1 MPELRELQRKLD
13 SVNALGDVVRA
24 MRNLA
29 AIYVRRAESALEAVR
44 PYSEIVETC
53 LDVLLAE
60 AEIPDSPAS
69 PESHALAL
77 VFAGNQ
83 GLCGSYNEHAVASAA
98 AFKKERSGRTDFI
111 TIGRRGDELLRTDG
125 VEPLM
130 TAPAPTSLE
139 GIKAQVPELSADVY
153 RQYAECGAA
162 CMLFIYNGYMGM
174 GRFEKRVRQIIP
186 PRRAQLAAQKRRFRC
201 KPLLT
206 DKPDALLGAFVEE
219 YFFIELYRALF
230 ESHSS
235 ESGAR
240 LLAMTAAAGNID
252 EHSSELTQ
260 AFQSARQDFITA
272 ELLDV
277 VGGAEA
283 LRQV

>member
-13 SVNALGDVVRA
+13 SVNALRDVVAA

-29 AIYVRRAESALEAVR
+29 AIYVRRAESALAAVR

-53 LDVLLAE
+53 LDVMLAA
-60 AEIPDSPAS
+60 AEIPDTPSDPD
-69 PESHALAL
+69 SHALAL
-77 VFAGNQ
+77 VFSGNQ
-83 GLCGSYNEHAVASAA
+83 GLCGSYNERVVASAA
-98 AFKKERSGRTDFI
+98 AFKGGRSGRTDFI
-111 TIGRRGDELLRTDG
+111 AIGRRGYELLRRDG

-130 TAPAPTSLE
+130 IAAAPTSLE
-139 GIKAQVPELSADVY
+139 GIKAQVPELAVDVY
-153 RQYAECGAA
+153 REYAECGAA
-162 CMLFIYNGYMGM
+162 CLFFIYNGYAGM
-174 GRFEKRVRQIIP
+174 GRFEERVCQVIP
-186 PRRAQLAAQKRRFRC
+186 PRRGQLAAEKRRFRC

-206 DKPDALLGAFVEE
+206 DTPDALLGAFVEQ

-235 ESGAR
+235 ENGAR

-252 EHSSELTQ
+252 EHSTELTQ
-260 AFQSARQDFITA
+260 AFQSARQDVITA

-283 LRQV
+283 LRQA

>member
-1 MPELRELQRKLD
+1 MPELREMQRKLD
-13 SVNALGDVVRA
+13 SVSSLGDVVEA

-29 AIYVRRAESALEAVR
+29 AIYVRRAESALDAVR

-53 LDVLLAE
+53 VDNLLA
-60 AEIPDSPAS
+60 AGEIPDTSAG

-77 VFAGNQ
+77 VFSGNQ
-83 GLCGSYNEHAVASAA
+83 GLCGTYNERAVAAA
-98 AFKKERSGRTDFI
+98 MAFKSGRSGRTDVVA
-111 TIGRRGDELLRTDG
+111 IGRRGDELLHEAQVR
-125 VEPLM
+125 PLM
-130 TAPAPTSLE
+130 SAPAPTSLE
-139 GIKAQVPELSADVY
+139 GIRTQVSELAADVY
-153 RQYAECGAA
+153 REHTQCGAS
-162 CMLFIYNGYMGM
+162 CMFFIYNGYAGM
-174 GRFEKRVRQIIP
+174 GRFEERVCQVIP
-186 PRRAQLAAQKRRFRC
+186 PRRGQLAAEKRRFRC

-206 DKPDALLGAFVEE
+206 DTPEALVGAFVEE
-219 YFFIELYRALF
+219 YFFIELYRALV

-252 EHSSELTQ
+252 EYSTELDR